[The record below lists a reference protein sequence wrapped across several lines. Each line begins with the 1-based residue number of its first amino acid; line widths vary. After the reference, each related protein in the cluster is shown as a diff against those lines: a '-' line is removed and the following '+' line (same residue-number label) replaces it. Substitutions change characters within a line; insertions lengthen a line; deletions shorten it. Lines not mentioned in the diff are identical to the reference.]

1 MGNVAGP
8 QVQVGAFCAYI
19 AKGTIMLGL
28 RKASPPDNPLEPEEA
43 FLWFMAMFVGYI
55 LWQIMFP
62 WFGLT
67 LDAIRSWT
75 GGHY

>member
-1 MGNVAGP
+1 
-8 QVQVGAFCAYI
+8 
-19 AKGTIMLGL
+19 MLGL